1 MKFIGIDYGQSKI
14 GLALGDSESG
24 VATPYG
30 VVKNLGWN
38 NAIDQLKGICEKE
51 RIEKIVIGIP
61 VNPEEMESDQIKKIR
76 DFISLL
82 SEKTGL
88 EVREQDE
95 RFSTQEA
102 QKLIEKGKSKDDD
115 LSAML
120 ILQGYFDSL
129 K

>member
-61 VNPEEMESDQIKKIR
+61 VNPEEMESDQIKK
-76 DFISLL
+76 
-82 SEKTGL
+82 L
-88 EVREQDE
+88 EIL
-95 RFSTQEA
+95 FLCY
-102 QKLIEKGKSKDDD
+102 QKKRV
-115 LSAML
+115 
-120 ILQGYFDSL
+120 
-129 K
+129 